1 MFYYFELYDL
11 SPSCTTWK
19 FSEDCFIFVIDDG
32 KDAILSTH
40 DTGYF
45 TSEMFEYLEKSHL
58 LLSIVSLDCTSQTN
72 ETGNSHMNW
81 EENLKLIAELKERK
95 LRHR

>member
-1 MFYYFELYDL
+1 MFYFR
-11 SPSCTTWK
+11 
-19 FSEDCFIFVIDDG
+19 IDDG
-32 KDAILSTH
+32 KDVLSTH

-81 EENLKLIAELKERK
+81 EENLKLIAELKEK
-95 LRHR
+95 TRHR

>member
-1 MFYYFELYDL
+1 
-11 SPSCTTWK
+11 
-19 FSEDCFIFVIDDG
+19 
-32 KDAILSTH
+32 
-40 DTGYF
+40 
-45 TSEMFEYLEKSHL
+45 MFEYLEKSHL

-95 LRHR
+95 LVTDKTIYVANHFLTMAACLMRRWRLYHKSMKSLRVMMV